1 MEAAGGSWQ
10 QSKKPFENWRGT
22 TMQAIRFFMVATFV
36 VAIESAATAA
46 PSVYERAPAAI
57 DLGPAQ
63 NFASEASVTVT
74 VALKL
79 RDVDQMQ
86 SLLETVYAP
95 GSAQFHQF
103 LRTDEFAARFGP
115 TAETVEAVS
124 NHFRAAGLHVSQNNA
139 THLSITGSPAAME
152 AEFQVALHVFEV
164 PAVGGRA
171 AYRFHAPTASAQVA
185 PVIADAVQAVIGLDT
200 SPHYRPH
207 LHHLG
212 PAGSGVHMPIAA
224 TSGGGGTTNPPGEL
238 TVLDFAQYYDVNPL
252 YKRGINGRG
261 VTIGIVTLASFTPS
275 DAFAYWSALG
285 LSVSPNRIR
294 EVKVDNGS
302 GPPSDASGSDE
313 TTLDVEQAG
322 GLAPASKIIVYES
335 PNSHQG
341 FVDNFAKAIFS
352 NEADT
357 ISCSWGEWEWVD
369 LKAQSGSVTD
379 PTNGR
384 QVSTL
389 RAFND
394 LFIQAAL
401 QGQSIYIASGDSGAY
416 DASEFFF
423 PPSYPPP
430 TDSVVLSVDAPA
442 SLSWVTA
449 MGGTTLPGTQVYAIS
464 ATQDISIPIATEQAW
479 GWDYLIP
486 LCTAIGLDP
495 IECGIYPAGSGGGVS
510 AFVPMPF
517 YQLGIPGIRR
527 TEHGQ
532 SLLDFSQ
539 TPPAPVVTLRGGFAG
554 RNVPDLSVNS
564 DPQTGYLIFYTSDK
578 FGPEILQA
586 GGTSFAAPQFNGVT
600 ALFDQSFYGRVGL
613 LNIALYQLVR
623 EGRAY
628 GGRDAPLRDITAG
641 DNWHYNGVRGYDQAT
656 GVGVPDVANLLKALE
671 GR

>member
-1 MEAAGGSWQ
+1 MH
-10 QSKKPFENWRGT
+10 
-22 TMQAIRFFMVATFV
+22 AIRLLMVATFV

-57 DLGPAQ
+57 DLGPAR
-63 NFASEASVTVT
+63 NFTSEASVTVT

-79 RDVDQMQ
+79 RDGDQMQ
-86 SLLETVYAP
+86 SLLEAVYAP
-95 GSAQFHQF
+95 GNGQFHQF
-103 LRTDEFAARFGP
+103 LRTDEFVARFGP
-115 TAETVEAVS
+115 TAATVEAVS
-124 NHFRAAGLHVSQNNA
+124 NHFRAAGLQVSQNNA
-139 THLSITGSPAAME
+139 THLNVTGSPTAME
-152 AEFQVALHVFEV
+152 AEFGVALHVFEV
-164 PAVGGRA
+164 PAVGARA
-171 AYRFHAPTASAQVA
+171 AFRFHAPTSPEKVA
-185 PVIADAVQAVIGLDT
+185 PAIADAVQAVIGLDT

-224 TSGGGGTTNPPGEL
+224 NSGGGGTTNPPGEL

-252 YKRGINGRG
+252 YKRGITGHG

-275 DAFAYWSALG
+275 DAFTYWSALG

-313 TTLDVEQAG
+313 TTLDVEQSG
-322 GLAPASKIIVYES
+322 GLAPGSKIIVYES
-335 PNSHQG
+335 PNTRQG
-341 FVDNFAKAIFS
+341 FVDNFARAVQS
-352 NEADT
+352 NDADT
-357 ISCSWGEWEWVD
+357 ISCSWGEWEWAD
-369 LKAQSGSVTD
+369 LKSVSGTVTD

-389 RAFND
+389 RAFTD

-430 TDSVVLSVDAPA
+430 KDSVVLSVDAPA
-442 SLSWVTA
+442 SLAWVTA
-449 MGGTTLPGTQVYAIS
+449 MGGTTLPGTQVYQIS
-464 ATQDISIPIATEQAW
+464 ATQDVSITIPTEQAW

-495 IECGIYPAGSGGGVS
+495 IECGIYPAGGGGGVS
-510 AFVPMPF
+510 AYVPMPF
-517 YQLGIPGIRR
+517 YQLGIPGIRH
-527 TEHGQ
+527 TKHGQ
-532 SLLDFSQ
+532 TLLDFSQ
-539 TPPAPVVTLRGGFAG
+539 TPPEFVVTLPGGFDG

-578 FGPEILQA
+578 NGFEVFAA

-600 ALFDQSFYGRVGL
+600 ALFDQSLYGRVGL
-613 LNIALYQLVR
+613 LNIPLYQLVR

-628 GGRDAPLRDITAG
+628 GGRNAPLRDITAG
-641 DNWHYNGVRGYDQAT
+641 DNWHYKGERGYDQAT

-671 GR
+671 GH